1 MFSFCFKIL
10 TNEIV
15 FHKEAVQCSKK
26 KTTRKGKELKIKY
39 QFESFSQKQIIYSL
53 MKSLIGSSILMPLNY
68 KQLLI
73 NIHVLMS

>member
-1 MFSFCFKIL
+1 M
-10 TNEIV
+10 
-15 FHKEAVQCSKK
+15 QQK

-73 NIHVLMS
+73 NIHVLTDYKYK

>member
-1 MFSFCFKIL
+1 MKLYFTRKL
-10 TNEIV
+10 YN
-15 FHKEAVQCSKK
+15 AAKK

-39 QFESFSQKQIIYSL
+39 QFELFSQNQIIYSL

>member
-1 MFSFCFKIL
+1 MKLYFTRKL
-10 TNEIV
+10 YN
-15 FHKEAVQCSKK
+15 AAK

-53 MKSLIGSSILMPLNY
+53 MKSLIGSSILMSLNY